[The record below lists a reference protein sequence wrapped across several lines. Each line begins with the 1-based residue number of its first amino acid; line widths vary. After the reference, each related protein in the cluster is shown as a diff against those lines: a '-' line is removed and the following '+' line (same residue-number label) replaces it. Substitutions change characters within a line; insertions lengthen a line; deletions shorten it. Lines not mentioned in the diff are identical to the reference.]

1 MRGSEYLLWSY
12 GQFEKMTFST
22 GPPSTVLYR
31 RIAMAI
37 ETASKVGSFFI
48 VILLIV
54 TQVAAAAILSE

>member
-1 MRGSEYLLWSY
+1 
-12 GQFEKMTFST
+12 
-22 GPPSTVLYR
+22 LYR